1 MVTQDSS
8 EGARMSRLSD
18 DLSSDLLL
26 PPETVEIRREA
37 RAFADEVLRPLAHEL
52 NCTPERMEGFRW
64 DVFKAI
70 ARAGLYEIPFEKDVG
85 GRGLSFPT
93 LATLVVTEELAYYS
107 PGVASAMYDAQAI
120 LFGGTLSAAGGT
132 LRDTFLPG
140 LVRGDFV
147 ASFATSEPDA
157 STDLS

>member
-1 MVTQDSS
+1 
-8 EGARMSRLSD
+8 MSRFSD

-85 GRGLSFPT
+85 GGNSSATHPVSEVRVRFSCRGH
-93 LATLVVTEELAYYS
+93 
-107 PGVASAMYDAQAI
+107 
-120 LFGGTLSAAGGT
+120 
-132 LRDTFLPG
+132 RDRSDESGESCP
-140 LVRGDFV
+140 
-147 ASFATSEPDA
+147 
-157 STDLS
+157 